1 MKKIRCILGLHKY
14 DKSKEKKSLI
24 YEKKGEYF
32 YRYDNECIYCG
43 HHKTEIH
50 SFGGSKQK

>member
-24 YEKKGEYF
+24 YEKNGEYF
-32 YRYDNECIYCG
+32 YRYDNECIYCS

-50 SFGGSKQK
+50 SFGGARHG